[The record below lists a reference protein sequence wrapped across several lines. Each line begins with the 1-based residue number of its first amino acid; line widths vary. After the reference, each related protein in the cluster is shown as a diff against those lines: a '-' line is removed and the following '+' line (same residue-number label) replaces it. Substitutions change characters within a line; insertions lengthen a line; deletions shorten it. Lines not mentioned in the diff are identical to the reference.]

1 MTLQPTRIK
10 KQLTSIK
17 KNINNNQKRK
27 KECITVSN
35 QQSNQRH
42 TDDIIE
48 TTISNAIN
56 NAEPPR
62 NDNQSIQT
70 IKENETEDNNDKE
83 KGKVN
88 NPKQNTK

>member
-35 QQSNQRH
+35 QQSNQRQ

>member
-35 QQSNQRH
+35 QQSNQRQ

-62 NDNQSIQT
+62 NDNQNIQT
-70 IKENETEDNNDKE
+70 IKKNETEDNNDKE